1 MSHIDLKL
9 NLKALPGAK
18 YMNVAGFD
26 QPCIVIPVDP
36 TAYQITYEDQTDEEI
51 RARVPKK
58 VDEIRVPVMLW
69 QQSYDAAHPNSP
81 THRAQFSFSEQKRKY
96 REQEILAYL
105 SRLTEEQYTAF
116 TIATF
121 QNKQG
126 TAKLPQTR
134 EEAAHWYC
142 SRKDRI
148 GVAWEQRQQAPK
160 AEGEAVAAT
169 PVIPEVPDNAPTFG
183 TGDGLPF

>member
-18 YMNVAGFD
+18 YMNVAGFN

-36 TAYQITYEDQTDEEI
+36 TAYHITYEEQTEEEI
-51 RARVPKK
+51 KAKVPKK
-58 VDEIRVPVMLW
+58 IDEIRVPVMLW

-81 THRAQFSFSEQKRKY
+81 THRAHFSFSEQKRKD
-96 REQEILAYL
+96 REQEMVAYL
-105 SRLTEEQYTAF
+105 NKLTDEQYTAF
-116 TIATF
+116 VINTF

-126 TAKLPQTR
+126 TAKMPQTR
-134 EEAAHWYC
+134 EEAARWYC

-148 GVAWEQRQQAPK
+148 GVAWEQRPQAPK
-160 AEGEAVAAT
+160 AEGAAVAAT
-169 PVIPEVPDNAPTFG
+169 PVMPEYPAEAPSFG
-183 TGDGLPF
+183 PVDDLPF